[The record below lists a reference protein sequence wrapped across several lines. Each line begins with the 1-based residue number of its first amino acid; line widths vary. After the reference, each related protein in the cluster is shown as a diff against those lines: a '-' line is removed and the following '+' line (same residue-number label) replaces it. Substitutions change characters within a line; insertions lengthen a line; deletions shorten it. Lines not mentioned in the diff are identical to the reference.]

1 MNKYHTNVTTQI
13 NFAGCEDTPGITKE
27 LMWIVEEKNNMRVY
41 IVEKISIYWH
51 FIFFHSQM
59 KWCRFLLP
67 VLSLSFGMFRFNYTY
82 RVKIRVHILV
92 KLFTLNSN
100 VLSDFNVRFYLSS
113 RFPVKCLFP
122 KKQLWF
128 SNYQIIFVNS
138 LNLLQIIRRYIFLFI
153 YFQIKWFIRF
163 SKNKFTNDEK
173 RSRFS
178 LWTTSIYNVRGQQLE

>member
-1 MNKYHTNVTTQI
+1 
-13 NFAGCEDTPGITKE
+13 
-27 LMWIVEEKNNMRVY
+27 MRVY
-41 IVEKISIYWH
+41 IVEKISIYWR
-51 FIFFHSQM
+51 FIFFYSKM

-82 RVKIRVHILV
+82 RVEIRVHILV

-138 LNLLQIIRRYIFLFI
+138 LNLLQIIRKYIFLFI

-173 RSRFS
+173 SSRFS
-178 LWTTSIYNVRGQQLE
+178 LSTTCIYNVRGQQLNNYETRYT

>member
-1 MNKYHTNVTTQI
+1 
-13 NFAGCEDTPGITKE
+13 
-27 LMWIVEEKNNMRVY
+27 MWIVEEKNNMRVY
-41 IVEKISIYWH
+41 IVEKISIYWR
-51 FIFFHSQM
+51 FIFFYSKM

-82 RVKIRVHILV
+82 RVEIRVHILV

-128 SNYQIIFVNS
+128 SNYNNICELVKSFTNYKKI
-138 LNLLQIIRRYIFLFI
+138 YFLFI

-173 RSRFS
+173 SSRFRLS
-178 LWTTSIYNVRGQQLE
+178 TTCIYNVRGQQLNNYETRYT

>member
-1 MNKYHTNVTTQI
+1 
-13 NFAGCEDTPGITKE
+13 
-27 LMWIVEEKNNMRVY
+27 MWIVEEKNNMRVC

-51 FIFFHSQM
+51 FIFFYSKM

-67 VLSLSFGMFRFNYTY
+67 VLSLSFGVFRFNYTY
-82 RVKIRVHILV
+82 RVEIRVHILV

-178 LWTTSIYNVRGQQLE
+178 LSTTSIYNVRGQQLE

>member
-41 IVEKISIYWH
+41 IVEKISIYWR
-51 FIFFHSQM
+51 FIFFYSKM

-82 RVKIRVHILV
+82 RVEIRVHILV

-128 SNYQIIFVNS
+128 SNYNNICELVKSFTN
-138 LNLLQIIRRYIFLFI
+138 YKKI
-153 YFQIKWFIRF
+153 YFSVYIL
-163 SKNKFTNDEK
+163 SNKM
-173 RSRFS
+173 
-178 LWTTSIYNVRGQQLE
+178 IY

>member
-13 NFAGCEDTPGITKE
+13 NFAGCEDITKE

-41 IVEKISIYWH
+41 IVEKISIYWR
-51 FIFFHSQM
+51 FIFFYSKM

-82 RVKIRVHILV
+82 RVEIRVHILV

-128 SNYQIIFVNS
+128 SNYNNICELVKSFTN
-138 LNLLQIIRRYIFLFI
+138 YKKI
-153 YFQIKWFIRF
+153 YFSVYIL
-163 SKNKFTNDEK
+163 SNKM
-173 RSRFS
+173 
-178 LWTTSIYNVRGQQLE
+178 IY

>member
-13 NFAGCEDTPGITKE
+13 NFAGCEDITKE

-41 IVEKISIYWH
+41 IVETTSIYWR
-51 FIFFHSQM
+51 FIFFYSKM

-138 LNLLQIIRRYIFLFI
+138 
-153 YFQIKWFIRF
+153 
-163 SKNKFTNDEK
+163 
-173 RSRFS
+173 
-178 LWTTSIYNVRGQQLE
+178 

>member
-128 SNYQIIFVNS
+128 SNYQVIFVNS
-138 LNLLQIIRRYIFLFI
+138 
-153 YFQIKWFIRF
+153 
-163 SKNKFTNDEK
+163 
-173 RSRFS
+173 
-178 LWTTSIYNVRGQQLE
+178 